1 MIESILKKKIK
12 VIFPR
17 EYNTYCEILYLKATG
32 KEGSVG
38 KSAFCS
44 SMFTWVH
51 TSAAQKSQEIA
62 THMPITLMLEGQ
74 RKKFFGTCWPLA

>member
-1 MIESILKKKIK
+1 MIDQIYFEKENQSN
-12 VIFPR
+12 FPLR
-17 EYNTYCEILYLKATG
+17 EYNTYSEILYLKATG

-62 THMPITLMLEGQ
+62 THMPVTLML
-74 RKKFFGTCWPLA
+74 